1 MQSKYVLWEVDAQR
15 DFMLPGGALYVAGAE
30 RLIPNINKL
39 VNLARNRRAFLI
51 SSACQH
57 TPDDP
62 EFKIFPPHC
71 VRDTPGAELVP
82 EAKANKV
89 CTIPNDASFELPD
102 LTNYQQVLI
111 HKQQLDV
118 FTNPQTEKILER
130 FSAETEFVVFGV
142 VTEYCVH
149 LAAKGLLERGRKVA
163 LVSDAIETLRK
174 EEGQKTI
181 SELTARGTRLTST
194 EKAIEEIKAISKN

>member
-1 MQSKYVLWEVDAQR
+1 
-15 DFMLPGGALYVAGAE
+15 
-30 RLIPNINKL
+30 
-39 VNLARNRRAFLI
+39 
-51 SSACQH
+51 
-57 TPDDP
+57 
-62 EFKIFPPHC
+62 
-71 VRDTPGAELVP
+71 
-82 EAKANKV
+82 
-89 CTIPNDASFELPD
+89 
-102 LTNYQQVLI
+102 
-111 HKQQLDV
+111 V

-163 LVSDAIETLRK
+163 LVSDAVETLRK

-194 EKAIEEIKAISKN
+194 DKAIEEIKAISKN